1 MIRLARPCGVPRD
14 GLLDTYVEHP
24 GAYTDCFEVM
34 HPLEADLE
42 AFITAF
48 YTTWL
53 FRLERLVLTISLRH
67 WLRDSE
73 VRALAKGQKETFAVW
88 RVEGRRAQEILL
100 CERSG
105 RTRSYLA
112 VSPKEGGVTRL
123 VFGSAV
129 VPDDGAELSA
139 WVRWLIPAH
148 RLYSKLLLRA
158 AEKRLRRA

>member
-1 MIRLARPCGVPRD
+1 MIARACGVPRD
-14 GLLDTYVEHP
+14 GLLDRYVEHP

-42 AFITAF
+42 DFINAF
-48 YTTWL
+48 YATWL
-53 FRLERLVLTISLRH
+53 FRLERLVLTVPLRH

-88 RVEGRRAQEILL
+88 RVEERKTREILL
-100 CERSG
+100 FERSG

-112 VSPKEGGVTRL
+112 VSPKDGGVTRL
-123 VFGSAV
+123 LFGSAV
-129 VPDDGAELSA
+129 VPDKGKDLSSA
-139 WVRWLIPAH
+139 MTRLIPAH

-158 AEKRLRRA
+158 AEKRMRRG